1 MLHDDIHDDLSHDL
15 ASETAD
21 DDRALR
27 HALAN
32 HPLLPEVTERRL
44 TRIVDVVRSR
54 LSSVTIVMENLA
66 DSHNVSAV
74 LRTSEGFG
82 LDTIHVVEQPNP
94 FERNKA
100 ITKGSD
106 RWIEVARH
114 KGLARCLGDL
124 SARGFTLYAADVG
137 EGCVPLEEI
146 PVDKPVALIMGSE
159 HAGLSKRALSLCDA
173 RVTIPMHGFVESFNV
188 SVSAAISLYDV
199 THRRR
204 RHLQRKGDLDLA
216 TQIERADGYLKR
228 SVKDPRVIAR
238 RTLDA
243 AQAAAHDDNTPESR
257 PEGADPAQD

>member
-1 MLHDDIHDDLSHDL
+1 VLHDDIPDDRHTDT
-15 ASETAD
+15 AS

-27 HALAN
+27 DALAH

-124 SARGFTLYAADVG
+124 SARGFTLFAADVG

-173 RVTIPMHGFVESFNV
+173 RFTIPMHGFVESFNV

-204 RHLQRKGDLDLA
+204 RHLQRRGDLDFA
-216 TQIERADGYLKR
+216 AQVARADGYLKR

-238 RTLDA
+238 READA
-243 AQAAAHDDNTPESR
+243 AR
-257 PEGADPAQD
+257 GADDVDTSDGAQD